1 MALLNAR
8 GGTMWSPCGS
18 DRISRML
25 VEEPCGHPVGLTGLV
40 EC

>member
-1 MALLNAR
+1 
-8 GGTMWSPCGS
+8 MWSPCGS

-25 VEEPCGHPVGLTGLV
+25 VDEPCGHPVGLTGLV

>member
-1 MALLNAR
+1 
-8 GGTMWSPCGS
+8 MWSPCGF

-25 VEEPCGHPVGLTGLV
+25 VEAPCGHPVGLTGLV